1 MSDVIDAYD
10 GIMNDPSMIN
20 SEAGDTPTNQDVI
33 DIMNIDILNEKQ
45 QEMKKLKLR
54 AKVDEKLPNGFT
66 LQQAAIERTNL
77 TNRINLYRRL
87 IEYNIIEVD
96 KKNKWIYYLKK
107 ICYLLLFT
115 VFILIFKDMFGDLSK
130 YDN

>member
-10 GIMNDPSMIN
+10 DIMNDPSMVN

-54 AKVDEKLPNGFT
+54 AKVDGKLPNGFT

-77 TNRINLYRRL
+77 TNKINLYRRL

>member
-10 GIMNDPSMIN
+10 DIMNDPSMIN